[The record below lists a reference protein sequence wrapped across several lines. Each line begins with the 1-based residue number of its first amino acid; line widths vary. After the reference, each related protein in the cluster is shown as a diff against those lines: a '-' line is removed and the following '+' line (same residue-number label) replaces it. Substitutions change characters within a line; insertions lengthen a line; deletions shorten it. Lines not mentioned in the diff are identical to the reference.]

1 MIHNTNTGCIF
12 FRYMWGSNNGLG
24 GRCQG
29 ITQQLSTDDHNFQ
42 PTDASKFLPKLAPTD
57 VNENRTQITSNF
69 CRFHSIFY
77 RFSSTDAHAQK
88 EEDNEQ
94 FLPPGGRAISD
105 NPKIIASFTLHISI
119 NFFHKQVLIS
129 RPHHLQKPFW
139 VWFFKSA
146 LYGIGLPRGIY
157 SLFGRKSAHFRNKQL
172 PPFAKRHPVF
182 TLHGKDFALKLDS
195 FPTICNTM
203 LPRFPSTQCGIA
215 CCGSFE

>member
-1 MIHNTNTGCIF
+1 M
-12 FRYMWGSNNGLG
+12 
-24 GRCQG
+24 
-29 ITQQLSTDDHNFQ
+29 
-42 PTDASKFLPKLAPTD
+42 
-57 VNENRTQITSNF
+57 
-69 CRFHSIFY
+69 
-77 RFSSTDAHAQK
+77 
-88 EEDNEQ
+88 
-94 FLPPGGRAISD
+94 PPGGRAISD

-203 LPRFPSTQCGIA
+203 LHSTALLVAGVSSKIGRWIPDICTA
-215 CCGSFE
+215 PKCFKNFNWKNRLDTRCFNLGSNYTDSWRKKSWVLSEVQNPGVTVQVPEQMSEWDFFVKCLVGEKLVWYVKSYN